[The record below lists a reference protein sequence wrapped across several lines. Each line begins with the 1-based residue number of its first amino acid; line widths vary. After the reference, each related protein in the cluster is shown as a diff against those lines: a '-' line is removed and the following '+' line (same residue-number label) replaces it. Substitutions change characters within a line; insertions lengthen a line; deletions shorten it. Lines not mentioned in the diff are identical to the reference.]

1 MSKHDDRDYEVG
13 FGRPPKHS
21 RFRKGQSGN
30 PRGRP
35 KSSKNVD
42 KMLRDTLLRTV
53 TISENGKRRKITALE
68 AFFRQTLKG
77 ALRGDSRAA
86 DKLLKLLPT
95 LQKALER
102 EAVEADMAEAE
113 AARDD
118 RPVLAALATL
128 MGAGAGDLFLAD
140 QEEVSDA
147 G

>member
-21 RFRKGQSGN
+21 QFKKGQSGN

-35 KSSKNVD
+35 KASKNVD
-42 KMLRDTLLRTV
+42 TMLRDTLLRTV
-53 TISENGKRRKITALE
+53 TISENGKKRKITALE
-68 AFFRQTLKG
+68 AFFRQTLKC
-77 ALRGDSRAA
+77 ALEGDARAA

-95 LQKALER
+95 LQNALER
-102 EAVEADMAEAE
+102 EEEQADIAAAE

-147 G
+147 E